1 MSEITPLNQPDI
13 QLGDSMD
20 STGNEKAL
28 SEQSVVMLPF
38 AFARRFGV
46 VITGNENVSGSL
58 DAVAKERLPLS
69 VIAEVR
75 RVAGRSVK
83 VRIVDQTEFDDA
95 LSNCYSRDA
104 NQARQMVEDM
114 GDEMDLASLADALP
128 NTEDLL
134 DQQDDAPIVRLINA
148 LSAEAIRE
156 SASDVHVETF
166 EQELLVRFRV
176 DGVLREV
183 VRPKRQLAPLLVSRI
198 KVMAKLDIAEKRV
211 PQDGRISLRIGGR
224 EVDVRVSTMPSSAGE
239 RVVMRLLDKQAGR
252 LQLGRLGLEPHT
264 LKQLQGIVHLSLIHI

>member
-148 LSAEAIRE
+148 LLAEANAR
-156 SASDVHVETF
+156 ARRMF
-166 EQELLVRFRV
+166 MW
-176 DGVLREV
+176 
-183 VRPKRQLAPLLVSRI
+183 KPLSKNCWCVFGL
-198 KVMAKLDIAEKRV
+198 MACCAR
-211 PQDGRISLRIGGR
+211 
-224 EVDVRVSTMPSSAGE
+224 
-239 RVVMRLLDKQAGR
+239 
-252 LQLGRLGLEPHT
+252 
-264 LKQLQGIVHLSLIHI
+264 

>member
-1 MSEITPLNQPDI
+1 MSEISSLEQANPEPKVTD
-13 QLGDSMD
+13 
-20 STGNEKAL
+20 L
-28 SEQSVVMLPF
+28 SSAEEGHVLLSQQSCITLPF
-38 AFARRFGV
+38 TFARRFGV
-46 VITGNENVSGSL
+46 VLTGNETASGSL
-58 DAVAKERLPLS
+58 EAIAKARLPLS
-69 VIAEVR
+69 VIAELR
-75 RVAGRSVK
+75 RVAHRSVK
-83 VRIVDQTEFDDA
+83 VRIVNEAEFDEA
-95 LSNCYSRDA
+95 LSNVYSRDA

-128 NTEDLL
+128 TTEDLL

-148 LSAEAIRE
+148 LLSEAIRE

-211 PQDGRISLRIGGR
+211 
-224 EVDVRVSTMPSSAGE
+224 
-239 RVVMRLLDKQAGR
+239 
-252 LQLGRLGLEPHT
+252 
-264 LKQLQGIVHLSLIHI
+264 

>member
-1 MSEITPLNQPDI
+1 MSEISSLDQSSTEPLGVTELPAA
-13 QLGDSMD
+13 DS
-20 STGNEKAL
+20 AQRIA
-28 SEQSVVMLPF
+28 SEHSSVTLPF

-46 VITGNENVSGSL
+46 VLTGNETASGSL
-58 DAVAKERLPLS
+58 EAVAKERLGLS
-69 VIAEVR
+69 VIAELR
-75 RVAGRSVK
+75 RVAQRSVK
-83 VRIVDQTEFDDA
+83 VRVVAEAEFDEA
-95 LSNCYSRDA
+95 LSNVYSRDA

-128 NTEDLL
+128 TTEDLL

-148 LSAEAIRE
+148 LLSEAIRE

-239 RVVMRLLDKQAGR
+239 QWLCGYWISR
-252 LQLGRLGLEPHT
+252 
-264 LKQLQGIVHLSLIHI
+264 QGACS

>member
-1 MSEITPLNQPDI
+1 MSEISSLEQANPAPKVTDLSPAEEGHVLLSQQPCI
-13 QLGDSMD
+13 
-20 STGNEKAL
+20 T
-28 SEQSVVMLPF
+28 LPF
-38 AFARRFGV
+38 TFARRFGV
-46 VITGNENVSGSL
+46 VLTGNETASGSL
-58 DAVAKERLPLS
+58 EAIAKARLPLS
-69 VIAEVR
+69 VIAELR
-75 RVAGRSVK
+75 RVAHRSVK
-83 VRIVDQTEFDDA
+83 VRIVNEAEFDEA
-95 LSNCYSRDA
+95 LSNVYSRDA

-128 NTEDLL
+128 TTEDLL

-148 LSAEAIRE
+148 LLSEAIRE

-211 PQDGRISLRIGGR
+211 PQDGRISLRIVA
-224 EVDVRVSTMPSSAGE
+224 EVTHR
-239 RVVMRLLDKQAGR
+239 QAGR
-252 LQLGRLGLEPHT
+252 RTERQRDSPDG
-264 LKQLQGIVHLSLIHI
+264 